1 MAKSKKS
8 KKAKPETLQLRGKG
22 RKRTTFEGASQN
34 RLTADWIALN
44 EAPDSMNTSMRVL
57 RDRSRSLARNYDL
70 VAGMFKTITNNTIG
84 RGFKL
89 QAKTKMERGDRFNEK
104 LNAEI
109 EECFSE
115 WSHADTCHTGGEL
128 SFKDMQYLLWL
139 NLVEAGEVFVRKV
152 RQPFGMGRI
161 PYALEV
167 IEADQLAEDYYVS
180 ARNGQNAIANGVEID
195 SWGRKVAYWFY
206 KQHPAEWAT
215 QNQSSDRYTPMRIPA
230 SEVIHLYRSLRPN
243 QRRGIPWIYCSMNG
257 LNHARRYIEAEVIAA
272 RLQAAVSVFIERD
285 ADDTSQPL
293 DEGFGRD
300 PEDNIEDIVPGAKEY
315 LEPGEKANPFAPS
328 RPNTSANEFLSGLHW
343 NMAAGQGISGEGV
356 TRDFSRTNYSSARS
370 AILEE
375 RKSYEVFQQWFIDKV
390 LNIVYKEWLEM
401 AVLCGELNIP
411 RYEMDVHRYSKH
423 AWRSQGWQWVDPLKE
438 AQSAT
443 LKLKAGLTTYE
454 KILAEQGED
463 IQEVM
468 TQIARERDFFASL
481 GLDFDLST
489 SGKGNSTEEKPEK
502 QLILPRGYKH
512 RGY

>member
-1 MAKSKKS
+1 MGKKKRS
-8 KKAKPETLQLRGKG
+8 AKPEKLQVRGKG

-44 EAPDSMNTSMRVL
+44 EAPDSISTSMRVL

-70 VAGMFKTITNNTIG
+70 VAGMFKTITNNVIG

-89 QAKTKMERGDRFNEK
+89 QAKTKMERGDRFNER
-104 LNAEI
+104 LNTEI
-109 EECFSE
+109 EECFAE
-115 WSHADTCHTGGEL
+115 WSEADTCHTGGEL
-128 SFKDMQYLLWL
+128 SFNDMQYLLWL

-152 RQPFGMGRI
+152 RQPFGMGKI
-161 PYALEV
+161 PYALEI
-167 IEADQLAEDYYVS
+167 IEADQLAEDYYIA

-195 SWGRKVAYWFY
+195 GWGRKVAYWFY
-206 KQHPAEWAT
+206 KQHPAEWAAQT
-215 QNQSSDRYTPMRIPA
+215 HSSDRYKPMRIPA
-230 SEVIHLYRSLRPN
+230 EDVIHLYRSLRPN

-285 ADDTSQPL
+285 ADDTAAPL
-293 DEGFGRD
+293 DEGFERD

-315 LEPGEKANPFAPS
+315 LMPGEKANPFAPT

-375 RKSYEVFQQWFIDKV
+375 RKSYEVFQRWFCQKFLKV
-390 LNIVYKEWLEM
+390 VFCEWLEM
-401 AVLCGELNIP
+401 AVLCGEINIP
-411 RYEMDVHRYSKH
+411 RYEMNPKRYKAH
-423 AWRSQGWQWVDPLKE
+423 AWRAQGWQWVDPLKD
-438 AQSAT
+438 AQAAI

-454 KILAEQGED
+454 ALLAEQGDD

-468 TQIARERDFFASL
+468 AQIAREQQFFASL
-481 GLDFDLST
+481 GLSFDLST
-489 SGKGNSTEEKPEK
+489 SGKGNAAEDKNEKG
-502 QLILPRGYKH
+502 LILPRGVK